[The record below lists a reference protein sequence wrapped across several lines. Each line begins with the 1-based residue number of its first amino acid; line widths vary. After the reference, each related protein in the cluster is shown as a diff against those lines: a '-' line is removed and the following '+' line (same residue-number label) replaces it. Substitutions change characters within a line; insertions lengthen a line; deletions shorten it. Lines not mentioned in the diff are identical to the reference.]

1 LHLSVE
7 YSYKIT
13 KLNLDLTIVSVNKNN
28 FTPLMNTLNSIRDLN
43 FNEKIRH
50 LIVDGNSRD
59 LVEDFNQLKNR
70 YNFDFISEDDT
81 GIYNAMNKGIS
92 LSKCNHI
99 LFLNSGDTIINPINF
114 KHLLSE
120 CSEIDI
126 VYSNIYK
133 LLPDEDKSVECRF
146 PENLSLDYMICY
158 GLPHQA
164 TIIKKSLFNQ
174 VGFYN
179 ENYKIISDWVFFM
192 ESLFFHNATYKYV
205 DVTAINFDGSGIS
218 NQTKFLRTIIIEQLD
233 YISRRFPT
241 KVSFYKDNSPYVKKY
256 FRTMP
261 RWKKYF
267 LKRIFMNFNIL

>member
-1 LHLSVE
+1 M
-7 YSYKIT
+7 
-13 KLNLDLTIVSVNKNN
+13 NLDLTIVSVNKNN
-28 FTPLMNTLNSIRDLN
+28 FTALINTLNSIRDLV
-43 FNEKIRH
+43 FNEKINH
-50 LIVDGNSRD
+50 LIVDGDSND
-59 LVEDFNQLKNR
+59 LVEGFNQLQSR
-70 YNFDFISEDDT
+70 FTFDYISEEDT

-92 LSKCNHI
+92 LSKGNYI

-114 KHLLSE
+114 NHLLSE

-133 LLPDEDKSVECRF
+133 LLLDADSSVECKF
-146 PENLSLDYMICY
+146 PEILSLDYMICY

-164 TIIKKSLFNQ
+164 TLIKKTLFNK

-192 ESLFFHNATYKYV
+192 EALFYHNATYKYV
-205 DVTAINFDGSGIS
+205 DVTAINFDASGIS

-233 YISRRFPT
+233 YISKRFPT
-241 KVSFYKDNSPYVKKY
+241 KVSLYKDNSPYVKKY
-256 FRTMP
+256 FRAMP

-267 LKRIFMNFNIL
+267 LKSIFMKFNILKG

>member
-1 LHLSVE
+1 M
-7 YSYKIT
+7 
-13 KLNLDLTIVSVNKNN
+13 NLDLTIVSVNKNN
-28 FTPLMNTLNSIRDLN
+28 FSALINTLNSIRDLN
-43 FNEKIRH
+43 FNEKISH

-59 LVEDFNQLKNR
+59 LVEDFNQLKDR

-92 LSKCNHI
+92 LSKGNHI
-99 LFLNSGDTIINPINF
+99 LFLNSGDTIINPIYFN
-114 KHLLSE
+114 HLLSE

-126 VYSNIYK
+126 VYSNINK
-133 LLPDEDKSVECRF
+133 LFLDGDKSVECRF

-164 TIIKKSLFNQ
+164 TIINKALFNQ

-205 DVTAINFDGSGIS
+205 DVTAINFDTSGIS

-233 YISRRFPT
+233 YISKRFPT

-267 LKRIFMNFNIL
+267 LKSIFMNFNIL